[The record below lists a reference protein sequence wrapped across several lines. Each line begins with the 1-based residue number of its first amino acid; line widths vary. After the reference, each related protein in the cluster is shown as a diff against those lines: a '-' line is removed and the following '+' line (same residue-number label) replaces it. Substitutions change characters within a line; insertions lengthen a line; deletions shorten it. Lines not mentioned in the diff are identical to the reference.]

1 MQEVIFHQTLV
12 TPQLTTAAS
21 MLICVAQPANAS
33 LHRALVKAEA
43 RLIEQPWRIDSG
55 ILTIVSHSKQNVT
68 HQTDGDYCECKTTR
82 GVCWHRAAWLIL
94 STLAAGGCSPVANL
108 PLPSV
113 LDEDDLP
120 AESFLDGPF
129 DAFDDDSLT
138 GHDEYGD
145 IIPAPSFVEVD
156 GPVVLLK
163 RRPAALPFRLQPSRV
178 LVNPLDADVDALF
191 AA

>member
-1 MQEVIFHQTLV
+1 MQEIIMRQTIV

-43 RLIEQPWRIDSG
+43 RLITQPWRIDEG
-55 ILTIVSHSKQNVT
+55 ILKIVSHSKQSDT
-68 HQTDGDYCECKTTR
+68 HKTDGDYCECKTTR

-108 PLPSV
+108 PLA
-113 LDEDDLP
+113 LDDDELP

-129 DAFDDDSLT
+129 DAFDDESLT

-145 IIPAPSFVEVD
+145 VIPAPAPCFVEVD
-156 GPVVLLK
+156 YLPVLGK
-163 RRPAALPFRLQPSRV
+163 RGRVKEAA
-178 LVNPLDADVDALF
+178 
-191 AA
+191 